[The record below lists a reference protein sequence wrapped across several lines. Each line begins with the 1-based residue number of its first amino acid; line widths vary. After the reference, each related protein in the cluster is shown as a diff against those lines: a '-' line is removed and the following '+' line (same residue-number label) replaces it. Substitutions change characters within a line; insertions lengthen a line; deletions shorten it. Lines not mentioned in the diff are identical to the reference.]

1 VIRLDASVETRPP
14 PTRPA
19 TSTDARPEALLTMA
33 GYHGTLAAARSLGRR
48 GIRVVVADGDALAPA
63 RWSRHVA
70 AAMDCPPVEAAP
82 TQFIDWLMSL
92 GARQPGRVF
101 CTTSDCV
108 AWLVARHRDR
118 LARHFR
124 IYSPDEECV
133 YTLLNKW
140 RLYQAC
146 LDVGVDVPPTWLPAG
161 VEDLARVQREARF
174 PVVIKPKTQVLLLP
188 YQQKGRVVE
197 SAAALHAAYGEFV
210 SRVDHSP
217 LLRQYDPQVA
227 APIVQTFVD
236 TAHNGVYGL
245 SGFVDER
252 GELLAVRASRKVA
265 QWPPRLGVG
274 LCFEDVEVR
283 PSLAVDVA
291 RLCRHTGY
299 FGPFEAEFVHSDG
312 RYQLIDFNPRFFGQI
327 GFDVSRGSDVP
338 YLVYLAATGNRGE
351 LERAAREARRGRD
364 SAAARVYCNRIDL
377 EITLQ
382 LRRWAGRVSQEDC
395 ERWRRWLASHRVL
408 DAVIDRQDWAPSLAE
423 ATGALVRRAIHP
435 RSTWRFARER

>member
-1 VIRLDASVETRPP
+1 VIRLDASVEARPP
-14 PTRPA
+14 PTRPT

-70 AAMDCPPVEAAP
+70 ATMDCPPVEAAP
-82 TQFIDWLMSL
+82 MQFLDWLMSL

-108 AWLVARHRDR
+108 AWLVARHRDM
-118 LARHFR
+118 LARHYR
-124 IYSPDEECV
+124 IYSPGEESL

-140 RLYQAC
+140 RLYKAC
-146 LDVGVDVPPTWLPAG
+146 IDVGVDVPPTWLPSG
-161 VEDLARVQREARF
+161 VQDLARVQREARF

-197 SAAALHAAYGEFV
+197 SAAALRAAYGEFV

-217 LLRQYDPQVA
+217 LLRQYDPEVA
-227 APIVQTFVD
+227 APIVQTFVE
-236 TAHNGVYGL
+236 TAPDGVYGL

-299 FGPFEAEFVHSDG
+299 FGPFEAEFVESGG

-338 YLVYLAATGNRGE
+338 YLVYLAATGNGRE
-351 LERAAREARRGRD
+351 LERAARETRRGRD

-382 LRRWAGRVSQEDC
+382 LRRWAGRVSQEDR
-395 ERWRRWLASHRVL
+395 ERWRRWLASHRVI

-435 RSTWRFARER
+435 RSTWRFARE

>member
-1 VIRLDASVETRPP
+1 MIRLDPSVEARPVPTP
-14 PTRPA
+14 PA
-19 TSTDARPEALLTMA
+19 VSADARPEALLTMA

-70 AAMDCPPVEAAP
+70 ATMGCPPVEAAP
-82 TQFIDWLMSL
+82 VQFLDWLVSL
-92 GARQPGRVF
+92 GARQPGRVL
-101 CTTSDCV
+101 CPTSDCV
-108 AWLVARHRDR
+108 AWLVARHRDL

-124 IYSPDEECV
+124 IYSPGEESV

-140 RLYQAC
+140 RLYKAC
-146 LDVGVDVPPTWLPAG
+146 IDVGVDVPPTWLPSG
-161 VEDLARVQREARF
+161 VQDLARVQREARF

-188 YQQKGRVVE
+188 HQQKGRVVE
-197 SAAALHAAYGEFV
+197 SAGALHEVYREFV
-210 SRVDHSP
+210 SRVDHAP
-217 LLRQYDPQVA
+217 ILRQYDPQVA

-236 TAHNGVYGL
+236 TAQSGVYGL

-252 GELLAVRASRKVA
+252 GELLVLRASRKVA

-283 PSLAVDVA
+283 PSLAVGVA

-299 FGPFEAEFVHSDG
+299 FGAFEAEFVQSGG
-312 RYQLIDFNPRFFGQI
+312 RYRLIDFNPRFFGQI
-327 GFDVSRGSDVP
+327 GFDVSRGSDLP
-338 YLVYLAATGNRGE
+338 YLVYLAAIGNRSE
-351 LERAAREARRGRD
+351 LERAAREARRKRD
-364 SAAARVYCNRIDL
+364 RADARVYCNRIDL

-382 LRRWAGRVSQEDC
+382 LRRWAGRISQEECD
-395 ERWRRWLASHRVL
+395 RWRRWLASHRVI
-408 DAVIDRQDWAPSLAE
+408 DAVIDRQDWAPGLAE

-435 RSTWRFARER
+435 RSSWRFARER